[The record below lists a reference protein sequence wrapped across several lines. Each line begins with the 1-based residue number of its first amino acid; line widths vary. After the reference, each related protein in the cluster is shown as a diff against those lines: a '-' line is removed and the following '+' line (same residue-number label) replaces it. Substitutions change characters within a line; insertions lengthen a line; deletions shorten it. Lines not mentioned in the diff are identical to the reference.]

1 MPQVFR
7 LLPTTRFQ
15 RDFEEILKGNPSII
29 RKLEPVK
36 NILIHDPYN
45 RSRRYDIKKLKDVAV
60 GEGQWRIRSGK
71 YRLRYDIIGTDV
83 ILYSFKHRKEAY

>member
-7 LLPTTRFQ
+7 LLPTTRFK
-15 RDFEEILKGNPSII
+15 RDLEEILKRNREIT
-29 RKLEPVK
+29 RKLEPLK
-36 NILIHDPYN
+36 MILFHDPYN
-45 RSRRYDIKKLKDVAV
+45 SSRRYDIKKLKDVPV
-60 GEGQWRIRSGK
+60 GEGQWRIRVGK